1 MRMLIFDAEPDDAKH
16 LLINCAL
23 AKEVYR
29 LIWSWFGLRGNATP
43 CLSNQGPVECL
54 ENNATMAAGILLYS
68 WWNVWKEKNKRV
80 FKEVQRSELH
90 VAMATKDDID
100 LLFRTLRF

>member
-1 MRMLIFDAEPDDAKH
+1 
-16 LLINCAL
+16 
-23 AKEVYR
+23 
-29 LIWSWFGLRGNATP
+29 
-43 CLSNQGPVECL
+43 
-54 ENNATMAAGILLYS
+54 MAAGILLYS

-80 FKEVQRSELH
+80 FKEVQRSELQ